1 MSSFLPAIRKA
12 QAEMVMAEHN
22 QQLIIS
28 CIVTASAFLIVS
40 VDRPI
45 STTLVVWA
53 AVTMCALLAR
63 MLIASHVQADR
74 RIEKSPE
81 RALTLLALGSL
92 FSGLSWAAL
101 PFCIANFEGTGRDAG
116 IYVILVGISAG
127 AILKGMGCS
136 RVALAFAMPVQISII
151 LSLAGN
157 GSVTALIVLVN
168 VLAFAL
174 TMLRHSMSA
183 EKVFISNEKAKLE
196 ATELAL
202 SLAQANR
209 DILQTNG
216 RLEILASCDA
226 VTGLANRS
234 LFNSRLLADTAAAR
248 DNGGEVALML
258 IDLDR
263 FKAINDTLGHSA
275 GDFVLQEIGQRL
287 RTAIGH
293 EGLIARLGG
302 DEFAVIISGHGV
314 TERARARGEQF
325 LTLSRTPIAV
335 GGTASVVGASIGLA
349 TFPGQAQTSEELMA
363 SADMALYEAKE
374 KGRRRLQE
382 FDPSLKSH
390 IDRQRSVERDLEHAI
405 ATGQIEVWFQP
416 QCQLASGKVT
426 GFEALIRWFHPQLGA
441 ISPPEIVQASQALH
455 LAETLTTHIAT
466 HVCLLLERLPSL
478 GLAETTVAI
487 NISPREFALYSVAD
501 MLEQVTSRHAINRSL
516 LEVEITEEAI
526 LDTEG
531 AGEQLKRLENAGY
544 KLAVDDFGM
553 GHSSLAYLIDLRID
567 RLKIDRSFV
576 RNVAESRNNQDLI
589 AALVGL
595 GYALSLDIVVEGVE
609 TENDATVLQMLGC
622 RIAQGYFFA
631 RPMPLE
637 ALIAW
642 IGRQQEKLQAKAVA

>member
-1 MSSFLPAIRKA
+1 
-12 QAEMVMAEHN
+12 MVMAEHN

-28 CIVTASAFLIVS
+28 SIVTVSAFLIAS

-45 STTLVVWA
+45 SFTLFVWA
-53 AVTMCALLAR
+53 IVTVLALVAR
-63 MLIASHVQADR
+63 LVIASHIQGR
-74 RIEKSPE
+74 RRLEKAPE
-81 RALTLLALGSL
+81 RSLALLSIGSL
-92 FSGLSWAAL
+92 LSGLAWAAL
-101 PFCIANFEGTGRDAG
+101 PFCIQNFEGTGRDAG

-127 AILKGMGCS
+127 AILKAMGCA

-151 LSLAGN
+151 LSLAGT
-157 GSVTALIVLVN
+157 GSVTAFIVLIN

-183 EKVFISNEKAKLE
+183 EKVFISNEMAKLE

-234 LFNSRLLADTAAAR
+234 LFNSRLQADTIAAR
-248 DNGGEVALML
+248 ETGGEVALML

-390 IDRQRSVERDLEHAI
+390 IDRQRSVERDLEQAI

-466 HVCLLLERLPSL
+466 QVCRLLEHLPSL

-501 MLEQVTSRHAINRSL
+501 MLEQVTSRHDINRSL

-631 RPMPLE
+631 RPMPLD

>member
-1 MSSFLPAIRKA
+1 
-12 QAEMVMAEHN
+12 MVMAEHN

>member
-1 MSSFLPAIRKA
+1 MPAIRKA